1 MTRAGA
7 PLYDEG
13 MGTQRTTGRAAQ
25 RAGAAELRVTPE
37 QVIAFRLERLG
48 LARRSRDVRSAAREV
63 GLPDFPPGAALAA
76 LAPRL
81 DVLSPRAL
89 DDAFERREVVRA
101 RAMRGAP
108 VVVRSEDYDVF
119 VSGVLPRDE
128 ASMRAFVGPA
138 MTSVK
143 AAGMSALDAV
153 DLVTNEATRALSKR
167 SLDRDALHAEL
178 RRRLPEGLLPWC
190 RACESHHVHPSLL
203 YAVALR
209 GRFVLF
215 PRDDGPY
222 VVSLARRWLERVE
235 EVEHAPAEL
244 VRRFLRAYGPASVG
258 ELAAWAGVGG
268 GQAKTMWKAVEGEL
282 VPVVIDGSAAKRFV
296 LRADREALL
305 SAKPAPVRI
314 VSPGDPVLQ
323 MRDRDTLVPAALQ
336 RIVWKN
342 LAPTGL
348 LFAGARV
355 AGVVRAKKKG
365 QTLDVA
371 IERVGKVDAKVR
383 AAAEEEAARLA
394 ALRGAKLAL
403 SWT

>member
-1 MTRAGA
+1 
-7 PLYDEG
+7 
-13 MGTQRTTGRAAQ
+13 
-25 RAGAAELRVTPE
+25 
-37 QVIAFRLERLG
+37 
-48 LARRSRDVRSAAREV
+48 
-63 GLPDFPPGAALAA
+63 
-76 LAPRL
+76 
-81 DVLSPRAL
+81 
-89 DDAFERREVVRA
+89 
-101 RAMRGAP
+101 
-108 VVVRSEDYDVF
+108 
-119 VSGVLPRDE
+119 
-128 ASMRAFVGPA
+128 MRAFVGPA

-305 SAKPAPVRI
+305 SAKPA
-314 VSPGDPVLQ
+314 
-323 MRDRDTLVPAALQ
+323 DR
-336 RIVWKN
+336 KS
-342 LAPTGL
+342 
-348 LFAGARV
+348 
-355 AGVVRAKKKG
+355 VV
-365 QTLDVA
+365 
-371 IERVGKVDAKVR
+371 
-383 AAAEEEAARLA
+383 
-394 ALRGAKLAL
+394 
-403 SWT
+403 